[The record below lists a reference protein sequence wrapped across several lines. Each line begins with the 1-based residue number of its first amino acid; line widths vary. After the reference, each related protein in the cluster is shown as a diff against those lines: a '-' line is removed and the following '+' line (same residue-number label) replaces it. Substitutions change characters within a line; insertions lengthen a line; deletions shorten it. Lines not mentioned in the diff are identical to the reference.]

1 MRPTDTNG
9 PKETRNMKITNARI
23 ERDIKDRKERF
34 TVWHDNGFHVFSSL
48 RSANTWIEENA

>member
-1 MRPTDTNG
+1 
-9 PKETRNMKITNARI
+9 MKITNARI